1 MAHVHPH
8 PFRDPTALPDGD
20 AIPLASTKRQWQREA
35 GSGRLMVNLVADK
48 TTIALQRPP
57 SQA

>member
-20 AIPLASTKRQWQREA
+20 AIPLAGTRRRWQREA
-35 GSGRLMVNLVADK
+35 GSGRSTVNPVADEM
-48 TTIALQRPP
+48 TIALQRPH
-57 SQA
+57 S